1 MTADYKKTI
10 PYVPQKIVFENVA
23 GETFGI
29 FTKNG
34 IELENGSIVP
44 PEKIDFFIT
53 YISRNGKKVRYED
66 LNNDTHNK
74 NN

>member
-1 MTADYKKTI
+1 MTSDYKKTI
-10 PYVPQKIVFENVA
+10 FYVPQKIIFENVA
-23 GETFGI
+23 VEIYGI
-29 FTKNG
+29 FTADG

>member
-1 MTADYKKTI
+1 M
-10 PYVPQKIVFENVA
+10 
-23 GETFGI
+23 GI
-29 FTKNG
+29 RQ
-34 IELENGSIVP
+34 
-44 PEKIDFFIT
+44 KIDFFIT